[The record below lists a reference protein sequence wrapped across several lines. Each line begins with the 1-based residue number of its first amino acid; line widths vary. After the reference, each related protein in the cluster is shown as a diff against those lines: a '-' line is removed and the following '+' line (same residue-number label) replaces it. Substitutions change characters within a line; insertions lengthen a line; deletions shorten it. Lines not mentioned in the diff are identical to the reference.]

1 LNLNL
6 HFIFEL
12 ELALF
17 MTSTVTYT
25 GQLRTEA
32 THLQSGNKIITDA
45 PVDNQGKGEAF
56 SPTDL
61 MATSLA
67 TCMLTIMGIAANTH
81 HINMDGATASVTKIM
96 GSNPRRIARIEIT
109 IDMPKLAYSKKE
121 KKILE
126 AAAHGCPV
134 RLSIHPHLE
143 EVLTFVW

>member
-1 LNLNL
+1 
-6 HFIFEL
+6 
-12 ELALF
+12 

-45 PVDNQGKGEAF
+45 PVDNQGRGEAF

-67 TCMLTIMGIAANTH
+67 TCMLTIMGIAAHNH
-81 HINMDGATASVTKIM
+81 NINIDGATASVNKIM
-96 GSNPRRIARIEIT
+96 GSNPRRIVRIEIT
-109 IDMPKLAYSKKE
+109 IDMPKLAYTKKE

-126 AAAHGCPV
+126 TAAHGCPV
-134 RLSIHPHLE
+134 RLSIHPELE
-143 EVLTFVW
+143 EVLHFIW